1 MANTDAS
8 ICLHAHTLS
17 FVHPV
22 KKEPITILA
31 ELPKQESWNLVD

>member
-1 MANTDAS
+1 
-8 ICLHAHTLS
+8 
-17 FVHPV
+17 VHPV